1 MSARLLVLVSVALL
15 AGCGSSA
22 APRSS
27 SAQSAK
33 QLLEAWRGAPVSP
46 GNPNVVGLQ
55 RHLASL
61 THRCGQA
68 EAAIARKIE
77 AARKILAHTGRHE
90 SPLALAAAMDTLA
103 YSKAGVTDCS
113 SLLGSLIVL
122 LESETPP

>member
-1 MSARLLVLVSVALL
+1 MSARLLVLVSAGLL
-15 AGCGSSA
+15 AGCGSSP

-33 QLLEAWRGAPVSP
+33 KLVEAWKGAPVP
-46 GNPNVVGLQ
+46 AEDPNVVDLK

-61 THRCGQA
+61 THRCAQT
-68 EAAIARKIE
+68 EAAIARKVE
-77 AARKILAHTGRHE
+77 TARKILARTGRHE

-103 YSKAGVTDCS
+103 YSKTGVADCS

>member
-1 MSARLLVLVSVALL
+1 MSARLLVLFSVALL
-15 AGCGSSA
+15 GGCGSTPARHTSHG
-22 APRSS
+22 S
-27 SAQSAK
+27 SAK
-33 QLLEAWRGAPVSP
+33 KLMEAWRGAPVPSED
-46 GNPNVVGLQ
+46 PNVAGLQ

-61 THRCGQA
+61 RHRCRQT

-77 AARKILAHTGRHE
+77 TARKILGRTGRHE

-103 YSKAGVTDCS
+103 YSKTGVSDCS